1 MLNSLNVNIQNN
13 SNDPAIICSDDF
25 TRLIGMIKTEIRKGA
40 SAGKIIFI
48 DSIYGEEVSEDIDKI
63 IDIYGD
69 DPETL
74 IVVTVVPNEVL
85 AAMTEEKLQIPWDKM
100 SEDQMNA
107 AIESYY
113 NETAMNFINWTDNF
127 LVYDNRRIDG
137 IHYIYKNEIGK
148 AVYNRFLEVMKTE

>member
-13 SNDPAIICSDDF
+13 SDDPAIICSDDF
-25 TRLIGMIKTEIRKGA
+25 TRLIGMIKTEIRKGV
-40 SAGKIIFI
+40 SSGKIIFI
-48 DSIYGEEVSEDIDKI
+48 DSIYGEEVAEDIDKI

-74 IVVTVVPNEVL
+74 IVATVAPNEVL
-85 AAMTEEKLQIPWDKM
+85 AAMVEEKLQIPWDKM

-107 AIESYY
+107 AIEKYY
-113 NETAMNFINWTDNF
+113 NEAVMNFIDKKDIF

-148 AVYNRFLEVMKTE
+148 AVYNRFLEVIKTE

>member
-13 SNDPAIICSDDF
+13 YDNQAILCSDDF
-25 TRLIGMIKTEIRKGA
+25 TRLIGIIKTEIRKGA
-40 SAGKIIFI
+40 NAGKTIII
-48 DSIYGEEVSEDIDKI
+48 DSIYGEVMEDIDKI
-63 IDIYGD
+63 IDVYGD

-74 IVVTVVPNEVL
+74 IIATIVPNEVL
-85 AAMTEEKLQIPWDKM
+85 AAITEEKLQIPWDKM

-107 AIESYY
+107 AVENYY
-113 NETAMNFINWTDNF
+113 NETAMNFIDKKNIF

-137 IHYIYKNEIGK
+137 IHYIYKNEVGK